1 MMSKSEKIYE
11 QLSKIYTDEEI
22 VEGFVFNDDSLSEEE
37 EKEADKEFRELR
49 LSQLKNM
56 TESDILYG
64 RIMKLK
70 LRMKAYLSENKFV
83 GEYSFSNQLR
93 LYSKIINR
101 NNKEFAEDLGIHQ
114 TKLSRV
120 INGRDNPNIELMY
133 RLEEHSSG
141 EIPAHH
147 WWRIYSLELEHKIRT
162 DLEKKIEESKK
173 VKNQISLRA

>member
-1 MMSKSEKIYE
+1 MSKSEKIYKK
-11 QLSKIYTDEEI
+11 LSKIYSDEEI
-22 VEGFVFNDDSLSEEE
+22 VESFVFNDDNLSEEE
-37 EKEADKEFRELR
+37 QIKADKEFREMR

-56 TESDILYG
+56 TESEILFG
-64 RIMKLK
+64 KLMKMKLRIK
-70 LRMKAYLSENKFV
+70 NYLSENRFLVEFK
-83 GEYSFSNQLR
+83 FSNQLK

-101 NNKEFAEDLGIHQ
+101 TNKDFAEDLGLHQ
-114 TKLSRV
+114 TKLSRI
-120 INGRDNPNIELMY
+120 INGRENPNVDLMY

-173 VKNQISLRA
+173 VKNRILIKA